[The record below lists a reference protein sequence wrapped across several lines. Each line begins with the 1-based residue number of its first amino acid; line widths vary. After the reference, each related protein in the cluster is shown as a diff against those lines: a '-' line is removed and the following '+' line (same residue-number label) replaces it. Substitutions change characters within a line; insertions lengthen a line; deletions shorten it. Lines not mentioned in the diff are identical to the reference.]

1 VALQDF
7 LFGSAAQTQQLPLY
21 NQEQMGALSQIL
33 QQALSGIKNPQAGF
47 EPIAQQARTQ
57 FQTNTIPSL
66 AERFTAL
73 GGGQRSS
80 AFQGALGQAASGLE
94 QGLAAQGA
102 QYGLQNQ
109 GLLQNLLGMGLQ
121 RPFENIYQPR
131 QPGFLEN
138 LGSTAA
144 QGFRQGLGL
153 WSTGS
158 LGEGTG
164 LAPLL
169 QKIFG
174 KTQKAAPQ
182 TSDQSMGILSLLQQL
197 LGGNAQT
204 PQPASVTPANPV
216 PPKP

>member
-1 VALQDF
+1 MALQDF

-57 FQTNTIPSL
+57 FQANTIPSL

-80 AFQGALGQAASGLE
+80 AFQDALGQAASGLE

-109 GLLQNLLGMGLQ
+109 GYLQNLLGMSL
-121 RPFENIYQPR
+121 RPQFENLYHPR
-131 QPGFLEN
+131 QPGFLES
-138 LGSTAA
+138 LGGTAA
-144 QGFRQGLGL
+144 QGLGQGLGL
-153 WSTGS
+153 LSTG
-158 LGEGTG
+158 GIGQVGG
-164 LAPLL
+164 LLA
-169 QKIFG
+169 
-174 KTQKAAPQ
+174 
-182 TSDQSMGILSLLQQL
+182 LLQQL
-197 LGGNAQT
+197 FGGNKQT
-204 PQPASVTPANPV
+204 PQPAPVTPANAMA
-216 PPKP
+216 PKL